1 MQFTR
6 SKKIIGGLALVGA
19 MALTGVTGFAQGQTQ
34 TPNQSDSPQT
44 GRGYHHR
51 GGKGMHGG
59 HGMFGRFGAQLNL
72 TEAQKQQMQQI
83 AARYKETFKA
93 MREQRKAERGG
104 GFDALT
110 DGTFNEAAV
119 RAEAQARANA
129 QVEMHVARARMMS
142 EMYAVLTP
150 EQKAQITA
158 ARQQRE
164 QRRQQ
169 RRLQRQSSQTQSL

>member
-6 SKKIIGGLALVGA
+6 SKKFIGGLALAGT
-19 MALTGVTGFAQGQTQ
+19 MALGITGFAQTQ
-34 TPNQSDSPQT
+34 TPDQGET
-44 GRGYHHR
+44 KRMERGHR
-51 GGKGMHGG
+51 GGGKGMRGG
-59 HGMFGRFGAQLNL
+59 HGMFGRFGAELNL

-83 AARYKETFKA
+83 SARYKESFKA
-93 MREQRKAERGG
+93 MRGQDKAQRGG

-129 QVEMHVARARMMS
+129 QVERHVARARMMS
-142 EMYAVLTP
+142 EMYAVLTT

-169 RRLQRQSSQTQSL
+169 RRAQRQSNAAQSL

>member
-6 SKKIIGGLALVGA
+6 SKKIIGGLTLVGA
-19 MALTGVTGFAQGQTQ
+19 MALSGDAGFAQQTQ
-34 TPNQSDSPQT
+34 TPNQGET
-44 GRGYHHR
+44 KRMERGHR
-51 GGKGMHGG
+51 GGGKGMRGG
-59 HGMFGRFGAQLNL
+59 HSMFGRFGAQLNL

-83 AARYKETFKA
+83 SARYKESFKA
-93 MREQRKAERGG
+93 MRGQGKAQRGG
-104 GFDALT
+104 GGVDALT

-119 RAEAQARANA
+119 RAAAQARANA
-129 QVEMHVARARMMS
+129 HVEMEVARARMMS
-142 EMYAVLTP
+142 EMYAVLTA

-169 RRLQRQSSQTQSL
+169 RRAQRQSNATQSL

>member
-1 MQFTR
+1 
-6 SKKIIGGLALVGA
+6 
-19 MALTGVTGFAQGQTQ
+19 
-34 TPNQSDSPQT
+34 
-44 GRGYHHR
+44 
-51 GGKGMHGG
+51 
-59 HGMFGRFGAQLNL
+59 MFGRFGAQLNL
-72 TEAQKQQMQQI
+72 TDAQKQQMQQI
-83 AARYKETFKA
+83 SARYKESSKA
-93 MREQRKAERGG
+93 MRGQRRAGRGD

-119 RAEAQARANA
+119 RAAAQARANA
-129 QVEMHVARARMMS
+129 RVEKEVARARMVS

-169 RRLQRQSSQTQSL
+169 RRSQRQSNAAQSL

>member
-6 SKKIIGGLALVGA
+6 SKKFIGGLTLAGT
-19 MALTGVTGFAQGQTQ
+19 MALGITGFAQTQ
-34 TPNQSDSPQT
+34 TPTQGDSPRME
-44 GRGYHHR
+44 RGHR
-51 GGKGMHGG
+51 GGKGMRGG

-83 AARYKETFKA
+83 SARYKESFKA
-93 MREQRKAERGG
+93 TRGQGKAQRGG

-129 QVEMHVARARMMS
+129 RVERHVARARMMS

-169 RRLQRQSSQTQSL
+169 RRSQRQSNAPQSL

>member
-6 SKKIIGGLALVGA
+6 SKKFIGGLALAGA
-19 MALTGVTGFAQGQTQ
+19 VALTGVAGVAQQTQ
-34 TPNQSDSPQT
+34 TPNQGET
-44 GRGYHHR
+44 KRMERGHHG
-51 GGKGMHGG
+51 GGKGMRGG

-83 AARYKETFKA
+83 SARYKESFKA
-93 MREQRKAERGG
+93 MRGQRKAERGG

-110 DGTFNEAAV
+110 DSTFNETAV

-129 QVEMHVARARMMS
+129 QVEMHVTRARMMS

-164 QRRQQ
+164 QRRQL
-169 RRLQRQSSQTQSL
+169 RRSQRQSSQTQSL

>member
-1 MQFTR
+1 MYLTR
-6 SKKIIGGLALVGA
+6 SKKFIGGLALAGT
-19 MALTGVTGFAQGQTQ
+19 MALTGITGFAQEQTP
-34 TPNQSDSPQT
+34 TPNQGET
-44 GRGYHHR
+44 KRLGRGHR
-51 GGKGMHGG
+51 AGKGVHGMRRG
-59 HGMFGRFGAQLNL
+59 GMFGRFGAQLNL
-72 TEAQKQQMQQI
+72 TDAQKQQMEQI
-83 AARYKETFKA
+83 SARYKESFKA
-93 MREQRKAERGG
+93 MRGQGREGRGD

-119 RAEAQARANA
+119 RAAAQARANA
-129 QVEMHVARARMMS
+129 QVEKTVLRARMMS

-169 RRLQRQSSQTQSL
+169 RRAQRNAAQSL

>member
-6 SKKIIGGLALVGA
+6 SKTFIGGLTLAA
-19 MALTGVTGFAQGQTQ
+19 TMALGVTGFAQTQ
-34 TPNQSDSPQT
+34 TPNQEDSPRT
-44 GRGYHHR
+44 GRGYHYR
-51 GGKGMHGG
+51 GDKGMRGG
-59 HGMFGRFGAQLNL
+59 HGMLGRFGAQLNL

-83 AARYKETFKA
+83 SARYKESFKA
-93 MREQRKAERGG
+93 MRGQGKAQRGG

-129 QVEMHVARARMMS
+129 RVERHVARARMMS

-169 RRLQRQSSQTQSL
+169 RRSQRQSNAPQSL

>member
-6 SKKIIGGLALVGA
+6 SKNIIGGLALAGA
-19 MALTGVTGFAQGQTQ
+19 MALTGVVGVAQQAQ
-34 TPNQSDSPQT
+34 TPSQ
-44 GRGYHHR
+44 GEAKRMERGYHG
-51 GGKGMHGG
+51 GGKGMRGG

-83 AARYKETFKA
+83 TARYMESFKTL
-93 MREQRKAERGG
+93 RGQRKAERGG

-110 DGTFNEAAV
+110 DGTFNESAV

-169 RRLQRQSSQTQSL
+169 RRSQRQAGATSL